1 MKISNLSA
9 IYAGVT
15 PQSWQVIDRK
25 LFNDILD
32 SLTPKELTTTQRATW
47 DNHRESLLEAY
58 F

>member
-15 PQSWQVIDRK
+15 PQSWQAFDRK

-32 SLTPKELTTTQRATW
+32 SLTPKELTTT
-47 DNHRESLLEAY
+47 
-58 F
+58 